1 MEEQDH
7 GDPTIAQLVER
18 ITRWGESKG
27 WDKPALCATR
37 GEALAAGSTQPAGVD
52 TNAVLA
58 KIALVHTELSEA
70 VEEARLGKYVEYEK
84 DGKPEGVVV
93 ELADAVIRIF
103 HLAGLLGLDLENAVL
118 NKMQYNETREYRHG
132 GKLA

>member
-1 MEEQDH
+1 MDEQDH

-27 WDKPALCATR
+27 WDKPAMCATR
-37 GEALAAGSTQPAGVD
+37 GEALAAGSTQPSDVD

-58 KIALVHTELSEA
+58 KIALVHTE
-70 VEEARLGKYVEYEK
+70 GKYVEYEK

-118 NKMQYNETREYRHG
+118 NKMRYNETREYRHG